1 MLVVSYGIFQKR
13 RGKIMALI
21 PSKAR
26 TGIAA
31 LAFAVAMAL
40 SRRAA

>member
-1 MLVVSYGIFQKR
+1 
-13 RGKIMALI
+13 MALI

-31 LAFAVAMAL
+31 LTFAAAVVAFVLATPASYDSHLAK
-40 SRRAA
+40 